1 MMPGARY
8 ARFVMIAVA
17 VVVVVGMVASMVAVP
32 LLH

>member
-17 VVVVVGMVASMVAVP
+17 VIVVVGMVASMVAVP